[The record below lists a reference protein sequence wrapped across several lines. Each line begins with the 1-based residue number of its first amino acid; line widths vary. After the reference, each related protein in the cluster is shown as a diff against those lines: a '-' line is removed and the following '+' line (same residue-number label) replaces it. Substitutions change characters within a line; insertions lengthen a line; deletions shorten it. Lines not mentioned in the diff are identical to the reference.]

1 MPNLIIFGFFFIL
14 AYLLQSFLTFRQIKE
29 FNRNFQTLR
38 KRGKVVTGKKGGRL
52 IAGTVILFLI
62 DDEGVIIEGAI
73 MQGISV
79 FAKFKPFL
87 DYNGQQLMALN
98 RDHASVKAVH
108 RFTALAIENARE
120 LYIRFLTGT
129 IDEPNHSHVT
139 PFGINL
145 SVGLMTLKSKFRLVV
160 RK

>member
-52 IAGTVILFLI
+52 IAGMVILFLI

-98 RDHASVKAVH
+98 RDHAS
-108 RFTALAIENARE
+108 
-120 LYIRFLTGT
+120 G
-129 IDEPNHSHVT
+129 
-139 PFGINL
+139 
-145 SVGLMTLKSKFRLVV
+145 
-160 RK
+160 